1 MEPQGGDVQI
11 VAGEPGV
18 AGLTALQIVV
28 GNVAG
33 RSDLGIASDSVV
45 LLLGTGGAN
54 DPEIYKKT
62 SGRSVADMAEVIANS
77 KSA

>member
-1 MEPQGGDVQI
+1 MQI

-18 AGLTALQIVV
+18 AGLAALQIVA
-28 GNVAG
+28 GNVSG

-45 LLLGTGGAN
+45 LLLGMGGAN

-62 SGRSVADMAEVIANS
+62 SGRSVADIAEVIANS
-77 KSA
+77 KSV